1 MRRFLLIAVFLLA
14 ILYAF
19 ATDEYKIACLPTDQ
33 ELDCLLPATNT
44 AGVLMI
50 NAYPI
55 LTNLYYNSSL
65 YPSSEVSRVRYHLM
79 TNILSCTI
87 STNGT
92 NESETHAHA
101 SLFEWISV
109 FPYMET
115 DSGALIYCADYI
127 AKLCNAQTS
136 TNTLHAEMMASF
148 EADIKLDPKYGKR
161 RPGIISGGWNSNWG
175 PNRRQFEHKRRVILR
190 SNRYL
195 QELRKKIIANFKIV
209 LTRFQEVSV
218 SEAFEVIKPQIIQR
232 AKLTTEEAS
241 ELFPPTQQE

>member
-1 MRRFLLIAVFLLA
+1 MRRFLIIAVFLLA

-33 ELDCLLPATNT
+33 ELDRLLPTTNT
-44 AGVLMI
+44 ADVLML

-55 LTNLYYNSSL
+55 LTNIYYNASL
-65 YPSSEVSRVRYHLM
+65 YPSSEVSRMRYHLM

-87 STNGT
+87 STNVI
-92 NESETHAHA
+92 NESETRAHA
-101 SLFEWISV
+101 SLFEWISE

-115 DSGALIYCADYI
+115 DSGALIYCANYI
-127 AKLCNAQTS
+127 ATLSDAQVS
-136 TNTLHAEMMASF
+136 TNTLHAETMASY

-175 PNRRQFEHKRRVILR
+175 PNRRQFEHKRRAILR

-195 QELRKKIIANFKIV
+195 QELRKKVIANFKIT
-209 LTRFQEVSV
+209 LTKFQKVSG
-218 SEAFEVIKPQIIQR
+218 SEAFEAIKPQIIQR
-232 AKLTTEEAS
+232 AKLTTDEIK
-241 ELFPPTQQE
+241 ELFPQTQ